1 MHYWPFAEERV
12 RLGDGKKEC
21 PGIDGCDSPCC
32 TRPCGSPVC
41 CILGCRHKETVRIHK
56 VDDELQCRQ
65 RLAELGIV
73 EGEEVMVLKH
83 SDPLLLLARDTRI
96 AIDRATAARIE
107 VAYEPA
113 F

>member
-1 MHYWPFAEERV
+1 V
-12 RLGDGKKEC
+12 GKGVKTC
-21 PGIDGCDSPCC
+21 PGIDGCDDARC
-32 TRPCGSPVC
+32 TRPCGSPIC
-41 CILGCRHKETVRIHK
+41 CILGCRGKEPLRIHR

-73 EGEEVMVLKH
+73 EGEQVMVLKQ

-96 AIDRATAARIE
+96 AIDRATASRIE